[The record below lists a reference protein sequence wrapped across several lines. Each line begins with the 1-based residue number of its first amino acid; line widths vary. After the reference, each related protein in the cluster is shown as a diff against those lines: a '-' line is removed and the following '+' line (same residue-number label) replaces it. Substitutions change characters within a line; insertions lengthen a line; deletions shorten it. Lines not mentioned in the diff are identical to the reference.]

1 MTTSVDRIVELALAL
16 TREER
21 ANLAD
26 RLVESLDPLDDEQ
39 VRSLW
44 ALEAK
49 RRVEELRSGAVE
61 AIPAEE
67 VFAEMRALSK

>member
-1 MTTSVDRIVELALAL
+1 MNATTEEIIELALAL
-16 TREER
+16 PSDAR
-21 ANLAD
+21 AMLAE
-26 RLVESLDPLDDEQ
+26 RLVESLDPIDDEQ